1 MVMMIGLSTM
11 SALVW
16 ILASSMARESDAEK
30 RRMSELPEPRPPSA
44 GTRDMQTARQA
55 A

>member
-30 RRMSELPEPRPPSA
+30 RRMSELPGPRFPSA
-44 GTRDMQTARQA
+44 DTRVAPLSCPS
-55 A
+55 